1 VPYQV
6 ISIERKI
13 VESVGGGIEDH
24 ILLMT
29 CDVSDVAQVRESGR
43 KAREKFGPV
52 TMLINNAG
60 IVSGKP
66 ILEISDQMM
75 KKTLEVNTLGHLYTI
90 REFLPDMIRLNKGHV
105 VSICSLAGVIA
116 TPG

>member
-1 VPYQV
+1 MHVQENV
-6 ISIERKI
+6 
-13 VESVGGGIEDH
+13 
-24 ILLMT
+24 LLMV
-29 CDVSDVAQVRESGR
+29 CDVSDLAQVKETGQ
-43 KAREKFGPV
+43 KARETFGPV
-52 TMLINNAG
+52 TILVNNAG

-75 KKTLEVNTLGHLYTI
+75 KKTLEVNTLAHLYTI

-105 VSICSLAGVIA
+105 VSICSLAGVLA

>member
-1 VPYQV
+1 M
-6 ISIERKI
+6 IERQI
-13 VESVGGGIEDH
+13 VKNVGSYIENNVM
-24 ILLMT
+24 IMT
-29 CDVSDVAQVRESGR
+29 CDVSDLNQVKESGR
-43 KAREKFGPV
+43 KARGAFGPV
-52 TMLINNAG
+52 TLLVNNAG

-75 KKTLEVNTLGHLYTI
+75 KKTLDVNTLAHLYTI
-90 REFLPDMIRLNKGHV
+90 REFLPDMIRLKKGHV